1 MNINYQALSMKSDAY
16 FIKNPL
22 EVTNSYTKANADDAV
37 DVLKLNDKLSLEE
50 LKDSLKGYD
59 FTSVSTYELA
69 MVGSL
74 LRENGLIDNYVSII
88 FTSGS
93 MATDENGHQAGA
105 DVKFNAIAMLNQ
117 MLEDRLAHGTTE
129 GAGFH
134 EFTKG
139 LIRANHVLGALS
151 YFASSVQ
158 SDLSVS
164 IQA

>member
-1 MNINYQALSMKSDAY
+1 MNIYYPALSMKSDAY
-16 FIKNPL
+16 VVKNPL
-22 EVTNSYTKANADDAV
+22 EITNSYTKTNADDAV
-37 DVLKLNDKLSLEE
+37 DALRLNGELSLDE
-50 LKDSLKGYD
+50 LKDSLRGYD

-69 MVGSL
+69 KVGSL

-117 MLEDRLAHGTTE
+117 MLEERLAHGTSE
-129 GAGFH
+129 AAGFH

-151 YFASSVQ
+151 YFSSSVQ

>member
-1 MNINYQALSMKSDAY
+1 MHINYPALSMKSDAY

-22 EVTNSYTKANADDAV
+22 EVTNSYTKTNADDAV
-37 DVLKLNDKLSLEE
+37 DVLKLNDKLSLQA

-74 LRENGLIDNYVSII
+74 LRESGLIDKYVSII

-105 DVKFNAIAMLNQ
+105 HVKFNAIAMLNQ
-117 MLEDRLAHGTTE
+117 MLEDRLSHGTTE
-129 GAGFH
+129 AAGFH

-151 YFASSVQ
+151 YFANSVQ

>member
-1 MNINYQALSMKSDAY
+1 MNVNYPALSMKADAY

-22 EVTNSYTKANADDAV
+22 EVTNSYTKTTAEDAS
-37 DVLKLNDKLSLEE
+37 DVLALNGKLSLDE
-50 LKDSLKGYD
+50 LKNSLKGYD

-69 MVGSL
+69 KVGSL

-93 MATDENGHQAGA
+93 MATDDNGHQAGA

-117 MLEDRLAHGTTE
+117 MLEERLEHGATE
-129 GAGFH
+129 AAGFH

-158 SDLSVS
+158 SDLSIS